1 VNDNADEMRR
11 MYDTALRARGS
22 VRAGAA
28 VPLERILDL
37 VEGRGG
43 EEERLATLDAVM
55 ADEESA
61 KEFELLR
68 SLAANR
74 PATRATWARRSY
86 IVLCLAAAA
95 AVLVVAAPVMRSA
108 FNRPTE
114 SPARS
119 GAQAAVPLLPP
130 IEASQRTSRR
140 FVWRP
145 VAGARSYVVEV
156 LTAARFYPDPVR
168 LFQRRD
174 GNDLDR
180 IACGFGRAGLSLLQ
194 IAHLRFSVAPNSCV
208 ILPMSRSPRR
218 QWGLSDGYVSGSKSS
233 A

>member
-11 MYDTALRARGS
+11 MYDSALRARGS

-28 VPLERILDL
+28 VSLERILDL

-156 LTAARFYPDPVR
+156 LTAAGTPVFTTHTADTTMTLPADVR
-168 LFQRRD
+168 LEPGLEYRWWVSSELLDGTQRRS
-174 GNDLDR
+174 
-180 IACGFGRAGLSLLQ
+180 AF
-194 IAHLRFSVAPNSCV
+194 
-208 ILPMSRSPRR
+208 RR
-218 QWGLSDGYVSGSKSS
+218 LIVRDAK
-233 A
+233 